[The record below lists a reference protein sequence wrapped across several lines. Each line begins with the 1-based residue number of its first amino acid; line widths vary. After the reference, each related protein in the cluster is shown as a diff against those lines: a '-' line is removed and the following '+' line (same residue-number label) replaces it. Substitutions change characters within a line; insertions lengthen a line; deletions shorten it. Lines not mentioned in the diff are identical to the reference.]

1 MSVDASE
8 PIAEIDRILGDDPA
22 CDVAK
27 NIAKN
32 IVALPPSQAKY
43 ISYSQLAKFGDV
55 EPADGRLL
63 QCVATLTSGRV
74 HLLNV
79 FYVYENV
86 NGEEY
91 KISPEQLQEAHRH
104 GFLVDPD
111 SGEAVKDFR
120 KHLYPYF
127 ERSN

>member
-1 MSVDASE
+1 MSGDAAKS
-8 PIAEIDRILGDDPA
+8 IAEIDRLLADDPA
-22 CDVAK
+22 CAIAK

-32 IVALPPSQAKY
+32 IVALSPDQARY
-43 ISYSQLAKFGDV
+43 ISYSQLAKFGEI

-79 FYVYENV
+79 FYVYENID
-86 NGEEY
+86 GEEH
-91 KISPEQLQEAHRH
+91 KISPEEFQQAQRH
-104 GFLVDPD
+104 GYLIDPH